1 MAFGWRGGSGRF
13 PATLFPVALL
23 STALLGSCDKPAPVT
38 LPPPI
43 VEVMEIKTSDIPLTG
58 TLIGQLDSPQNIEI
72 RARVEAFVD
81 KIHFTEG
88 TQVQQGD
95 LLFEL
100 DKKPFLEKEASAKA
114 ELAEADAA
122 RTKFKQDLARLL
134 PLADSKAI
142 SKQDLDNAKSNL
154 EASEAKYLSADAKL
168 KSAMLDLGY
177 CEVRAP
183 SKGLIGAKE
192 VSEGDLVGK
201 GEPTLLAT
209 MSLLDPI
216 WFYSNISEVQYIK
229 IQNSVRE
236 LGKTLESL
244 PLTLILPNGEEH
256 PQKGSI
262 VFFDRAVNTKTG
274 TMRLRAQF
282 PNPTEIL
289 RPGMFT
295 RARVEAGT
303 REGIKVPERA
313 IVELQGK
320 TFLWIVDQDNK
331 ASQRQ
336 VKAGEPIGSEV
347 TILEGVKPGERII
360 VEGLQKA
367 REGAEVKP
375 LTADEIAAAN
385 DKHAAAQPKH

>member
-1 MAFGWRGGSGRF
+1 MLL
-13 PATLFPVALL
+13 PAALL
-23 STALLGSCDKPAPVT
+23 SIALLSGCKKPEAMT
-38 LPPPI
+38 LPPPV
-43 VEVMEIKTSDIPLTG
+43 VEVMEIKTSDVPLTG

-72 RARVEAFVD
+72 RARVEAFVE
-81 KIHFTEG
+81 KICFTEG
-88 TQVQQGD
+88 TQVQKDD

-100 DKKPFLEKEASAKA
+100 DKKPFIEQEANAKA

-122 RTKFKQDLARLL
+122 RTKFKQDLERLL

-142 SKQDLDNAKSNL
+142 SKQDLDNARSNV
-154 EASEAKYLSADAKL
+154 EASEAKYQSAGAKL
-168 KSAMLDLGY
+168 KSAELNLGY

-216 WFYSNISEVQYIK
+216 WFYCNVSEVHYIK
-229 IQNSVRE
+229 MQNSARE
-236 LGKTLESL
+236 LGKKLESL
-244 PLTLILPNGEEH
+244 PLTLVLPNGEEH

-274 TMRLRAQF
+274 TMRVRAQF

-295 RARVEAGT
+295 RAIVDAGT
-303 REGIKVPERA
+303 REGITVPERA
-313 IVELQGK
+313 IIELQGK
-320 TFLWIVDQDNK
+320 TFLWIVDKDNK
-331 ASQRQ
+331 TSQRP
-336 VKAGEPIGSEV
+336 VKTGDPIGSQV
-347 TILEGVKPGERII
+347 IILDGVKPGERII
-360 VEGLQKA
+360 VEGVQKA

-375 LTADEIAAAN
+375 LTADEIAAMN
-385 DKHAAAQPKH
+385 SKQAAAQPKH